1 MNLKSSG
8 PGRHI
13 HSHAHIYIYIIM
25 YLSSRDTDDILF
37 CPIQA
42 PSQLEGSPSRQTF
55 QIYVLGQADK
65 PCIDISFLKCLG
77 VIVCTYICRASDMKT
92 GGGEGGR
99 RWGGDVRSSRCP
111 AIQLVIYRS
120 AWTARLCFKETNNK
134 KFLVIQ
140 SDTQQIADPANP

>member
-8 PGRHI
+8 PDRHI
-13 HSHAHIYIYIIM
+13 HSHAHIYIIM

-37 CPIQA
+37 CPIQG

-92 GGGEGGR
+92 GVGKVGGD
-99 RWGGDVRSSRCP
+99 GGDVRSSRCP
-111 AIQLVIYRS
+111 AIQLVICRS

-140 SDTQQIADPANP
+140 SDTQQKADPANP